1 MKKKNTEQAIAPI
14 DRQAGLATLS
24 RSSPRTDSGEQ
35 QADFIAPAI
44 NPSQEQAPIK
54 DGFYLLAQSHS
65 SNKLSKKLTERMADP
80 AQFDLYGNGSITE
93 KDFRLFIKGYAE
105 LVSGVKQSA
114 AMLLDSLMI
123 TATENGLQD
132 TLVKLP
138 LRQYMDMRELSD
150 EKEIR
155 KQIKSDIDALE
166 RISFE
171 YKGIGKQR
179 GAWLKVSIAG
189 GTVGQIKNGDIIFRF
204 NQDFFDSFKVGV
216 GNRYLYMYFPREA
229 LQGNI
234 RANPWKYWLA
244 RKISEHKRMN
254 IGKPNEDII
263 SVQTLIDACPNFPTY
278 EEVMS
283 GNRGVTQRIIEPF
296 ERDLDA
302 LSPTLSWEYQDLS
315 ENPKNYQEF
324 VSANVVTRWSAYP
337 DTPRI
342 ESGKKKRAK
351 RHQADKRQKKEN
363 TPDTEN
369 LLFPILTEEE
379 KE

>member
-1 MKKKNTEQAIAPI
+1 MSDNKNKDKLQNPPAPQILKQPIATEP
-14 DRQAGLATLS
+14 
-24 RSSPRTDSGEQ
+24 PKE
-35 QADFIAPAI
+35 
-44 NPSQEQAPIK
+44 
-54 DGFYLLAQSHS
+54 GFYLLAQSHS

-93 KDFRLFIKGYAE
+93 KDFRLFIKGYAQ
-105 LVSGVKQSA
+105 LVNGVKQSA

-123 TATENGLQD
+123 AATENGLQD
-132 TLVKLP
+132 TLVTLP

-204 NQDFFDSFKVGV
+204 NQDFFESFKVGA

-254 IGKPNEDII
+254 IGKPNEDVIG
-263 SVQTLIDACPNFPTY
+263 VQTLIDACPNFPTY
-278 EEVMS
+278 EEVMR
-283 GNRGVTQRIIEPF
+283 GNRNVTARIIDPF

-302 LSPTLSWEYQDLS
+302 LSPTLSWEYQGLE
-315 ENPKNYQEF
+315 ENPESYQEF
-324 VSANVVTRWSAYP
+324 IAANVVIHWSAYP
-337 DTPRI
+337 DTPRL
-342 ESGKKKRAK
+342 EAGKKKRAK
-351 RHQADKRQKKEN
+351 RQQADKKKKEDK
-363 TPDTEN
+363 PED
-369 LLFPILTEEE
+369 E
-379 KE
+379 KEQI